1 MNRDKLF
8 FLVQPFLKN
17 MPFKLGLF
25 LRNKTYPYF
34 FKKVGKNVKFFEGSI
49 FKYPSEIELGHN
61 VTINQ
66 NCFFVGKGGLILG
79 DDIMMGAGCKI
90 VTSSHVADSTAMPMR
105 EQGITFDKIVI
116 GNDVWFGF
124 DVIVLQGCN
133 VGNGVILAAG
143 CVLTSKQTGNYSIWG
158 GVPAKKISDR
168 KTDKNN

>member
-8 FLVQPFLKN
+8 FLVQPLLKN
-17 MPFKLGLF
+17 FPYKLGLF
-25 LRNKTYPYF
+25 LRNNIYPFF
-34 FKKVGKNVKFFEGSI
+34 FKRVGKNVRFLEGCI
-49 FKYPSEIELGHN
+49 FKYPSEIELGNN

-90 VTSSHVADSTAMPMR
+90 VTSSHIAYTTDIPMR
-105 EQGITFDKIVI
+105 EQGMTIEKITI

-124 DVIVLQGCN
+124 NVIVLQGCN
-133 VGNGVILAAG
+133 VGDGVILAAG
-143 CVLTSKQTGNYSIWG
+143 CVLTSKHTGNYAIWG

-168 KTDKNN
+168 KTDKNK